1 MNSLQKGQNSFRT
14 DMRQKLK
21 RVLVGLGKGF
31 EKGRE
36 SVFAGS
42 YTFSTHSGIEK
53 EGLFGLGACRKVSD
67 NDVPLVNAGCINL
80 IKMNRNGSNV
90 FGGSQGFVETER
102 VM

>member
-1 MNSLQKGQNSFRT
+1 M

-36 SVFAGS
+36 SVFDGS
-42 YTFSTHSGIEK
+42 YTFSTHYSIEK
-53 EGLFGLGACRKVSD
+53 EGLFGLGACRNVSD
-67 NDVPLVNAGCINL
+67 NDVPLVNTGRL
-80 IKMNRNGSNV
+80 IKMNRNGSIV
-90 FGGSQGFVETER
+90 FGGNQEFVETER